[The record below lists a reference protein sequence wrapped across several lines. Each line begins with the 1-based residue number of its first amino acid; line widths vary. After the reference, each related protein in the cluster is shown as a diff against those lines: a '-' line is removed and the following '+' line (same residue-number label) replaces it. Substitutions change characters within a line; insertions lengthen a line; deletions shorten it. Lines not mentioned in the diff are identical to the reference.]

1 MSLTPGTRLGPY
13 EIVAPLGAGGMGE
26 VYRAK
31 DTRLGRDV
39 AVKVLPQHLSSSPEI
54 RARFEREAKTVS
66 SLNHPSICT
75 LHDVGREGDTD
86 YLVMELIE
94 GETLAQRLVKG
105 PLPLADVLKFGG
117 QIADALD
124 RAHRAGVMHRDLKP
138 GNVMLTKSGAKLM
151 DFGLARATGLGAVSE
166 MTSSPTVVGPLTTE
180 GTILGTFQYMAP
192 EQLEGQEAD
201 TRADLWALGCV
212 LYEMATAKRAF
223 DGKSQASLITAI
235 MGSHPAPISQVS
247 PLAPAALDRL
257 VQACLAKDAAERI
270 QSAHDVKLQLSWIAD
285 GGSQP
290 GAQAPVIAPSRG
302 RGRERLAWAL
312 AVVGV
317 ASALGLGALLIMKRP
332 PSATPI
338 HAAIP
343 PPPGGTI
350 VNNTS
355 TPVPLAIAPDGSH
368 MVFCARVGEGPIR
381 LFVRSLAAD
390 DTRPLAGTENA
401 EHPFFSPDGR
411 SIGFFVDGKLK
422 RVEVSGGPVT
432 TLCEAFDSR
441 GGTWSPRGVIL
452 FTGAAEGGVSR
463 VAAEGGAVTPATT
476 LDKTLNESTHR
487 YPSFLPDGV
496 HFLYLARRSGAGRG
510 IEPTIYVGS
519 LDSPDRARVLGV
531 ASNVVYASGSLLF
544 VQQGVLVAQ
553 PFDPGKLTTRGPA
566 VPLAENVRMDE
577 RFSRGA
583 FAASQNG
590 MLVYLTGKAESR
602 TQLRWLDRR
611 GATLSSVGEA
621 ADFTYGG
628 IPEISPDGRR
638 AVMAILN
645 PERGDSAVWV
655 VDLDSGRRRR
665 LTLDDGDHTA
675 AVWSADGARV
685 VYTGSNEDVL
695 ARAADG
701 SGNVETLYPSRPD
714 RGGWPRACSPDGK
727 WFLDAMGQKTGGAD
741 IVAIPMSRSGEPV
754 PVAATPAHEEDPQ
767 FSPDG
772 RFVAYKSAESGR
784 DEVYVAAFPPTGAKW
799 QVSQEG
805 GVEPRFSRDGKEL
818 FYFDRENR
826 LTAVEIKT
834 SGSAFETGASKVLF
848 QFHGAG
854 PYRRYDVAPDG
865 KSFLVTTELEEKA
878 TPLITLVA
886 NWTATIK
893 P

>member
-1 MSLTPGTRLGPY
+1 L
-13 EIVAPLGAGGMGE
+13 
-26 VYRAK
+26 
-31 DTRLGRDV
+31 
-39 AVKVLPQHLSSSPEI
+39 
-54 RARFEREAKTVS
+54 
-66 SLNHPSICT
+66 
-75 LHDVGREGDTD
+75 
-86 YLVMELIE
+86 
-94 GETLAQRLVKG
+94 
-105 PLPLADVLKFGG
+105 
-117 QIADALD
+117 
-124 RAHRAGVMHRDLKP
+124 
-138 GNVMLTKSGAKLM
+138 
-151 DFGLARATGLGAVSE
+151 
-166 MTSSPTVVGPLTTE
+166 TSSPTIAGPLTAE

-201 TRADLWALGCV
+201 SRADLWALGCV
-212 LYEMATAKRAF
+212 LYEMATGRRAF
-223 DGKSQASLITAI
+223 EGKSQASLIAAVMHTQ
-235 MGSHPAPISQVS
+235 PAPVSQVS
-247 PLAPAALDRL
+247 AMSPPALDSL
-257 VQACLAKDAAERI
+257 VGACLAKDPADRI

-290 GAQAPVIAPSRG
+290 GAQTPVIAPSSG
-302 RGRERLAWAL
+302 RGRERLAWGL
-312 AVVGV
+312 VVAGV
-317 ASALGLGALLIMKRP
+317 AAALGLGALLIMKRP
-332 PSATPI
+332 PTATPI

-381 LFVRSLAAD
+381 IFVRSLAAD

-411 SIGFFVDGKLK
+411 SIGFFADGKLK

-452 FTGAAEGGVSR
+452 FTGAAQGSVSR

-476 LDKTLNESTHR
+476 LDKTLGESTHR

-519 LDSPDRARVLGV
+519 LDAPDRSRVLGV
-531 ASNVVYASGSLLF
+531 ASNVLYASGHLVF

-553 PFDPGKLTTRGPA
+553 PFDPDKLTTLGPA

-577 RFSRGA
+577 RYSRGA

-602 TQLRWLDRR
+602 TQLRWLDRS
-611 GATLSSVGEA
+611 GVTLGSVGEA

-645 PERGDSAVWV
+645 PERGDSAIWV

-675 AVWSADGARV
+675 GVWSADGARV
-685 VYTGSNEDVL
+685 VYTGKNEEIL

-701 SGNVETLYPSRPD
+701 SGAVETLFTGRPD
-714 RGGWPRACSPDGK
+714 SNAGPRASSPDGK
-727 WFLDAMGQKTGGAD
+727 WFLGALSPAIGSAD

-754 PVAATPAHEEDPQ
+754 PVAATPADEEDPQ

-784 DEVYVAAFPPTGAKW
+784 YEVYVAAFPPTGAKW

-854 PYRRYDVAPDG
+854 PNRRYDVAPDG
-865 KSFLVTTELEEKA
+865 RQFLVTTELEAPA
-878 TPLITLVA
+878 TSLITLVA
-886 NWTATIK
+886 NWPATIK

>member
-1 MSLTPGTRLGPY
+1 M
-13 EIVAPLGAGGMGE
+13 
-26 VYRAK
+26 
-31 DTRLGRDV
+31 
-39 AVKVLPQHLSSSPEI
+39 
-54 RARFEREAKTVS
+54 
-66 SLNHPSICT
+66 
-75 LHDVGREGDTD
+75 
-86 YLVMELIE
+86 
-94 GETLAQRLVKG
+94 
-105 PLPLADVLKFGG
+105 
-117 QIADALD
+117 
-124 RAHRAGVMHRDLKP
+124 
-138 GNVMLTKSGAKLM
+138 
-151 DFGLARATGLGAVSE
+151 ATG
-166 MTSSPTVVGPLTTE
+166 
-180 GTILGTFQYMAP
+180 
-192 EQLEGQEAD
+192 
-201 TRADLWALGCV
+201 
-212 LYEMATAKRAF
+212 KRAF
-223 DGKSQASLITAI
+223 EGKSQASLITAI

-247 PLAPAALDRL
+247 PLAPPALDRL
-257 VQACLAKDAAERI
+257 VQACLAKDAADRI

-290 GAQAPVIAPSRG
+290 GAQSPVIAPSRG

-312 AVVGV
+312 VVVGV
-317 ASALGLGALLIMKRP
+317 AAAVGLGALLIMRRP

-355 TPVPLAIAPDGSH
+355 TPVPLAIAPDSSH
-368 MVFCARVGEGPIR
+368 LVFCARVGEGPIR

-390 DTRPLAGTENA
+390 DIRPLAGTENA

-411 SIGFFVDGKLK
+411 SIGFFADRKLK

-432 TLCEAFDSR
+432 TLCDAFDSR

-452 FTGAAEGGVSR
+452 FTGAAAGGVSR

-476 LDKTLNESTHR
+476 LDKTLDESTHR

-496 HFLYLARRSGAGRG
+496 HFLYLARRSGAGAG
-510 IEPTIYVGS
+510 VEPTIYVGS
-519 LDSPDRARVLGV
+519 LDSPDRTRVLVV

-553 PFDPGKLTTRGPA
+553 PFDPDKLTTRGPA

-602 TQLRWLDRR
+602 TQLRWLDRS
-611 GATLSSVGEA
+611 GATQGSVGEA

-628 IPEISPDGRR
+628 LPEISPDGRR

-645 PERGDSAVWV
+645 PERGDSAIWV
-655 VDLDSGRRRR
+655 VELDSGRRRR